1 MSAVIKSIR
10 TWKDDFWDQVVKHAM
25 IPDAES
31 TCPACDEWGRLCP
44 SCSFGPCWE
53 WKGQRDRDGYGVFNK
68 DGKHLRANIVG
79 YEIQNGPIPDGH
91 FVMHKCDNPP
101 CVRGSHLRTGTN
113 AQNLADMAAKGRAR
127 GGRKTK

>member
-10 TWKDDFWDQVVKHAM
+10 TWKDDFWDEV
-25 IPDAES
+25 PDVM
-31 TCPACDEWGRLCP
+31 DDGNDD
-44 SCSFGPCWE
+44 CWE

-79 YEIQNGPIPDGH
+79 YEIQNGPIPEGH
-91 FVMHKCDNPP
+91 FVMHRCDNPP

-127 GGRKTK
+127 GGRKTKDGQEPRNRREQ